1 MNTPFDDR
9 EPQGT
14 QARLVDAIAAGGC
27 NTCTRDSQKV
37 WSIRG
42 YGRHLEFRMCP
53 ACRTSSNKPSP
64 PDTPSLITS
73 DDGRPG

>member
-9 EPQGT
+9 DPQGA
-14 QARLVDAIAAGGC
+14 QARLVDAIVAGGC

-42 YGRHLEFRMCP
+42 YGRQMEFRMCP
-53 ACRTSSNKPSP
+53 ACMDQLKQAVGSQTR
-64 PDTPSLITS
+64 
-73 DDGRPG
+73 RR